1 MLAVSELGLFILAD
15 RALDQV
21 VQQINDD
28 QWQLPIPEWI
38 KLGRVSRDGLDLRTL
53 INYHAYDDI
62 WLPDI
67 VAGRTMAEVGASKWK
82 DEDLLGADPKASFT
96 TIVESAVTAAA
107 NVTARQLTQI
117 AHLSFGDFTIQEYF
131 WQITQFRAFRAYEFA
146 VLIGADP
153 TLPDELVRGLWE
165 QLQPHV
171 EQWRAIGVFGPA
183 VEVPDDASLQ
193 DKLLALTGRE
203 PRR

>member
-82 DEDLLGADPKASFT
+82 DEDLLGSDPKASFT

-153 TLPDELVRGLWE
+153 TLPEELVRGLWE

>member
-96 TIVESAVTAAA
+96 TIIESAVTAAA

-117 AHLSFGDFTIQEYF
+117 AHLSFGDF
-131 WQITQFRAFRAYEFA
+131 A
-146 VLIGADP
+146 VQIGADP